1 MNKGLSRQPTIQA
14 LKGQASMEVPQN
26 NLEIERL
33 QKAILHILLDMFPT
47 KKNKFL
53 KRSNAMRKL
62 RVYKDILITIE

>member
-1 MNKGLSRQPTIQA
+1 MNKRLSRQLTIQA

-47 KKNKFL
+47 KKINF
-53 KRSNAMRKL
+53 
-62 RVYKDILITIE
+62 